1 MCNLH
6 VILINKTT
14 SFKNNLTS
22 TKSSYNLVLH
32 GLRPQ
37 GQDIL
42 KIKGLEGGNSQICPH
57 ILRMHPTHGHFSNC
71 KTQRENFNVLKY
83 MNIMRWKEEALYS
96 YKRHHTHTTTT
107 SHTNRCKVS
116 LFTFHK
122 FTMCP
127 FLTIVNLSKY
137 FKKGIKTKYQHP
149 MFV

>member
-1 MCNLH
+1 
-6 VILINKTT
+6 
-14 SFKNNLTS
+14 LTS

-37 GQDIL
+37 GQVIF
-42 KIKGLEGGNSQICPH
+42 KIKGLKGGNSQICPH
-57 ILRMHPTHGHFSNC
+57 ILRMHPPTHGHFSNC
-71 KTQRENFNVLKY
+71 KTQGENFNVLKHT
-83 MNIMRWKEEALYS
+83 NIMRWKEEEALYS
-96 YKRHHTHTTTT
+96 YKRHHTPTTTT

-127 FLTIVNLSKY
+127 FLIIVNLSKC
-137 FKKGIKTKYQHP
+137 FKKGIKIKYQDP